1 MNQYRNILRLSG
13 VSSSAPKVSKSGH
26 KICTNRQITTST
38 TPLLSQFKYDAPW
51 LDYTANNYISKD
63 EPPTVK
69 NFINGKFEVGTV
81 GDTGYSTLM
90 DLTDIPI
97 YNPSTNDIL
106 SYVLESNYVYLPKGE
121 NSLENAVVA
130 AKAAYPSWSNT
141 PVQTRQRLLLDYAHF
156 LHKPEVGEEITYWIT
171 LENGKTTADAMGD
184 VWRGLE
190 VVEAATRVGTDML
203 VRCRYLLIFCICYE
217 YSTYC
222 YLFGHREIHCKTYQ
236 VD

>member
-1 MNQYRNILRLSG
+1 MMQQARNILRLRG
-13 VSSSAPKVSKSGH
+13 VSSSSAATASKSGH
-26 KICTNRQITTST
+26 KICTNLRHLSTT

-63 EPPTVK
+63 EPPTIK

-97 YNPSTNDIL
+97 YNPSTNEIL
-106 SYVLESNYVYLPKGE
+106 SYVPESARSFVVNDTMNEVDR
-121 NSLENAVVA
+121 AVSA

-156 LHKPEVGEEITYWIT
+156 LHKPEVREEIAYWIT
-171 LENGKTTADAMGD
+171 LEQ
-184 VWRGLE
+184 
-190 VVEAATRVGTDML
+190 
-203 VRCRYLLIFCICYE
+203 VRRM
-217 YSTYC
+217 
-222 YLFGHREIHCKTYQ
+222 
-236 VD
+236 